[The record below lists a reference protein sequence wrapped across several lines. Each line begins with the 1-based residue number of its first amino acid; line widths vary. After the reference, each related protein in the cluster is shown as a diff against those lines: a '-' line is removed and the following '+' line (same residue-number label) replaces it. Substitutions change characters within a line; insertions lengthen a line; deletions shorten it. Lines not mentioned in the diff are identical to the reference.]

1 METTKDKIVAV
12 DDLTVRFEFANPNPM
27 FLALSR
33 GVGSGEPGHW
43 AHAAPHFLKQYHP
56 DFTQMEQYSDPKEQ
70 FQKEVQD
77 RLQASMALRDIGR
90 PVLWPFVP
98 VEYVEAQV
106 AKLERNPYYYTVD
119 RWGQQLPYVDY
130 WENQLL
136 AATDKEVILLKLI
149 AGETHWERRL
159 GSVAD
164 VPFLREQA
172 EDTLDLILTNKPEGA
187 QQGIYFSAHH
197 ENESFRELLRTAD
210 FRRALSVAIDRE
222 TINQTAYLGLG
233 TIGHGFSLPGVFDPE
248 IDGVWVQ
255 YDPDLA
261 NQMLDDLG
269 LTERDS
275 EGYRLLPSGENL
287 TFILGSYPTWH
298 PGALESAEISMEG
311 WNAIGIRTTLKS
323 YTSAAPMVEDWN
335 AGLTAAYVR
344 SSVGGD
350 IIFDL
355 NSSTGMRWGSVEYR
369 WFQTRDLPADQR
381 QGVEPPEDLLHFLE
395 LGAQV
400 TTVLDEAERERL
412 LDERRR
418 FLADS
423 CWVIGMVQS
432 VPHLLIANK
441 KLRGVWGRTDEV
453 EWQLGAGDEDY
464 WVRSWFWEA

>member
-1 METTKDKIVAV
+1 
-12 DDLTVRFEFANPNPM
+12 
-27 FLALSR
+27 
-33 GVGSGEPGHW
+33 
-43 AHAAPHFLKQYHP
+43 
-56 DFTQMEQYSDPKEQ
+56 
-70 FQKEVQD
+70 
-77 RLQASMALRDIGR
+77 
-90 PVLWPFVP
+90 
-98 VEYVEAQV
+98 
-106 AKLERNPYYYTVD
+106 VD

-149 AGETHWERRL
+149 AGETHFERRL

-172 EDTLDLILTNKPEGA
+172 EDTLDLIFTKKPEGA
-187 QQGIYFSAHH
+187 QQGIYFSPHH
-197 ENESFRELLRTAD
+197 ENEAFRELLRQAD
-210 FRRALSVAIDRE
+210 FRRALSIAVDRE

-233 TIGHGFSLPGVFDPE
+233 QVGHGFSLPGVFDPE
-248 IDGVWVQ
+248 IDGQWVE
-255 YDPDLA
+255 YDLDRA

-269 LTERDS
+269 LTNRDS
-275 EGYRLLPSGENL
+275 EGFRTLPNGENL

-298 PGALESAEISMEG
+298 PGALESAEISAEG
-311 WNAIGIRTTLKS
+311 WNTIGIRTTFKT

-355 NSSTGMRWGSVEYR
+355 NSSTGLRWGAAEYR
-369 WFQTRDLPADQR
+369 WWQTRELPADQR
-381 QGVEPPEDLLHFLE
+381 QGIEPPEDLKQFLA
-395 LGAQV
+395 LGEQV
-400 TTVLDEAERERL
+400 TIVLDEAERERL

-423 CWVIGMVQS
+423 CWFIGMVQS
-432 VPHLLIANK
+432 VPHVVIANK

-464 WVRSWFWEA
+464 WVRSWFWVA